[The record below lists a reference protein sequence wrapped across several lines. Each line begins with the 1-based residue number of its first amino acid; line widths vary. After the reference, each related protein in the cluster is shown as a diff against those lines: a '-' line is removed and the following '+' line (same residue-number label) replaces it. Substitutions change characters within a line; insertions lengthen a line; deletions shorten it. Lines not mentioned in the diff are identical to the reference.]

1 MTLFSF
7 IKASKN
13 ILGYDRASP
22 LISFTFESSDDEN
35 KSPSQSP
42 RSKKTKKSPS
52 ISTDSF
58 MKRVSTQTPP
68 DILRSTSLS
77 SLNIPKQQSNAL
89 VSTGNVTRPRTESQ
103 EKPPGVSA
111 TRITPKKAYATEPLS
126 SKHFD
131 QHRSHSSKQFG
142 QHQSHSPEHFD
153 QHRSH
158 SPEHFDQHRSH
169 SSIARRSNDKS
180 QIVTYSS
187 IIQATRQQQQLIDL
201 SPTIDMKKVL
211 KKF

>member
-42 RSKKTKKSPS
+42 RLKKTKKSPS
-52 ISTDSF
+52 ISTDSL

-89 VSTGNVTRPRTESQ
+89 VSTGDVTRPRAESQ
-103 EKPPGVSA
+103 KHPPGVSA
-111 TRITPKKAYATEPLS
+111 NRITEKKAYTTESLPS
-126 SKHFD
+126 
-131 QHRSHSSKQFG
+131 
-142 QHQSHSPEHFD
+142 EHFD
-153 QHRSH
+153 QHRPH
-158 SPEHFDQHRSH
+158 SSEHFDQHRSH
-169 SSIARRSNDKS
+169 SSITRRSNDKS

-187 IIQATRQQQQLIDL
+187 IIQATRQQQLIDQ